1 MPRVKPTITLEYAGR
16 LNEREDLRAASAEF
30 SKLKGEAL
38 ERTARKHGLPIG
50 GNGSETY
57 GAGSSF
63 SWFRD
68 RATVAAAEQAQDA
81 AISRGDRVELI
92 ADSAF
97 PHPIFGGLEEARAR
111 LATVNGPER
120 RDLSTTATAGGNFAG
135 IFSPTTAPGFIADHF
150 AAAVRAK
157 AVVAGIVRNEPLPRT
172 GMKVETVR
180 LSTGTATAVQSSEG
194 ATVQDTD
201 LVEAL
206 VSSALCTISGQQDL
220 SQQLLDRS
228 EPGQAAGIDV
238 ALAHDLGNSYATSL
252 DGQILYGSGTAPQ
265 LRGLL
270 NVAGITAVAK
280 TNGSPTGA
288 TNLAAIGD
296 LVSQTS
302 TAYGSLIETLLVHPR
317 RLSWVRTKLGYSP
330 EWPVPNV
337 VACASLRTT
346 DGVATNQDE
355 LYALASQEVILYGDA
370 PNIRVSFDQ
379 TGSGTLTVKFVASG
393 YAALL
398 ADARLLR
405 SVASA
410 APSSLPQSFR
420 WAPSNVS
427 SIPASCAGS
436 SPCSS
441 PASRVRRSR
450 PRPTSLAFSVSG
462 KGGCAPSTTPSRS
475 ATATRF
481 CSGLAPTVDHSRL
494 NRLGSSWLKR
504 PSRRSARSR
513 PSSRE
518 SVPTK

>member
-1 MPRVKPTITLEYAGR
+1 
-16 LNEREDLRAASAEF
+16 
-30 SKLKGEAL
+30 
-38 ERTARKHGLPIG
+38 
-50 GNGSETY
+50 
-57 GAGSSF
+57 
-63 SWFRD
+63 
-68 RATVAAAEQAQDA
+68 
-81 AISRGDRVELI
+81 
-92 ADSAF
+92 
-97 PHPIFGGLEEARAR
+97 
-111 LATVNGPER
+111 
-120 RDLSTTATAGGNFAG
+120 
-135 IFSPTTAPGFIADHF
+135 
-150 AAAVRAK
+150 
-157 AVVAGIVRNEPLPRT
+157 
-172 GMKVETVR
+172 MKVETVR

-206 VSSALCTISGQQDL
+206 VSSALCTISGQPDL

-398 ADARLLR
+398 AGRTPAAIGRL
-405 SVASA
+405 SGSEFT
-410 APSSLPQSFR
+410 APVF
-420 WAPSNVS
+420 
-427 SIPASCAGS
+427 
-436 SPCSS
+436 
-441 PASRVRRSR
+441 
-450 PRPTSLAFSVSG
+450 
-462 KGGCAPSTTPSRS
+462 
-475 ATATRF
+475 
-481 CSGLAPTVDHSRL
+481 
-494 NRLGSSWLKR
+494 
-504 PSRRSARSR
+504 
-513 PSSRE
+513 
-518 SVPTK
+518 